1 MTDRIHQG
9 QPVLRA
15 GVPLEQAKG
24 AVIMIHGRGASA
36 YDILGIAGELA
47 LDNFTY
53 LAPQAAGNTWYP
65 NRFVMPLESN
75 EPYLSSALGT
85 VGELVEYLGQQ
96 GMPPKKVMLLGFS
109 QGACLALEY
118 AARNATRYGGVV
130 ALSGALIGPDGTP
143 RKYPGSLNGTPV
155 FLGCSNVD
163 FHIPEYRVHESTEVM
178 RNLGGAVTEK
188 IYPNMGHTVNADEL
202 KHVQEMMAGMV
213 SA

>member
-15 GVPLEQAKG
+15 GVPLERAKG

-85 VGELVEYLGQQ
+85 VGELVEYLGQH
-96 GMPPKKVMLLGFS
+96 GFSSEKVMLLGFS

-118 AARNATRYGGVV
+118 AARNAKRYGGVV

-143 RKYPGSLNGTPV
+143 REYAGALNGTPV

-178 RNLGGAVTEK
+178 RKLGGAVTEK

-202 KHVQEMMAGMV
+202 KHVQEIMAGMV

>member
-96 GMPPKKVMLLGFS
+96 GMPPAKVLLLGFS

-143 RKYPGSLNGTPV
+143 RTYAGSLNGTPV

-202 KHVQEMMAGMV
+202 KHVQEIMAGMV